1 MQNLEQLHKMNAHL
15 KEAFTRI
22 KPICDMVMVNPSP
35 EHITAF
41 AALVGELKM
50 EIIQELQQY
59 MLFPFITHLQSKEM
73 ETKYEMQGLL
83 IDSMRE
89 VLQRVCVTS
98 FEMCMKIEMGLL
110 SLVFEKPKPGMIA
123 DVPEELKL
131 SVMQCLTVL
140 MLHID
145 QPTRVKM
152 LENQVPLLAQA
163 VFVSVHLAKLEKL
176 RSLRLAAITCLCAHT
191 GCHPQQTDARGLVPD
206 PAIETAVLGLL
217 ACILPGVLA
226 ALQDVAMSD
235 NPGHAVVVAALNATH
250 RVLCLTMHNKHLA
263 TKEKITADDFVAML
277 AEKAK
282 PSNDVSKESIRD
294 SRLGAIIAARDYHS
308 LAEFIRSGRDQTD
321 PPRRERKIPKQKKN
335 RNQNANQKNVNYMER
350 LGSYERTPN
359 TSQNAA
365 KAPRDIPK
373 RTSEWYTMAGD
384 KLAIV
389 IKSLIPLVSHEHFKV
404 RKELAILCYRIISEC
419 SATMQPSLPMSLDV
433 LISLCH
439 DSYQEV
445 SDYCDAALKAQFS
458 NPERETMD
466 SLCENF
472 FATINCLPRIMNNID
487 ENRKLSA
494 LNLIAGY
501 LTILCDGGRPQR
513 LTSLLTASDGF
524 DRVCDALIATADMYT
539 DLSLLARPAGGDI
552 TGMSSCELS
561 GPCPWRRL
569 RHLSPAGSQ
578 QLQGLLAS
586 LGAAECAELLLDRF
600 LELFHERRSCDLIYI
615 INYLGSGPDSNPDLA
630 RRIIS
635 VYITE
640 DVWYQPLEVQS
651 GEKPLSADETLDE
664 SIYNPR
670 SWTRDTVPGLFEGAI
685 ETRFTDISS
694 TLPRVRLEPNTC
706 VTLGHARRNLTRSCL
721 LTEGLGLMALRLG
734 RDYQQYLLKT
744 LCLLL
749 ERVGSRYPPLRSSG
763 LIALQQVAAATEASD
778 VTDLIGRN
786 ADYFTSQV
794 TGRLKKAWNTQ
805 SALQILSVVMEY
817 SDVTILDYLYGI
829 VEDVLVQSCDQ
840 YYEKNLYSYLQV
852 FLTFINCIRKWF
864 LIQDTVKRKESHG
877 LEIDVLKDVIE
888 FANNKEEVERLLNT
902 KEFEEETGRSVEE
915 MYQED
920 LQRKEEDLLDYDDT
934 VTQEAVPLPQHVRVT
949 ITILK
954 RCVHFVSY
962 KSRDEALVAME
973 ALWRGLELLRGHDD
987 ELLPLVHALW
997 EPLAARLQAEPVLA
1011 RAALRVLALV
1021 ADLAGDFVRERVV
1034 KDVLPRV
1041 CSVLRSCSRRSVLAD
1056 AGSSYRL
1063 TASYSLQR
1071 SALEALGPLA
1081 ANVGLRGIALLDAL
1095 KAGALYLHKNQ
1106 PKPLQLLA
1114 VKFFKD
1120 MLEYDYGSSW
1130 QFLRRLANNK
1140 QPLTPPANRFLHLE
1154 PVVGSPYE
1162 CTDPHYD
1169 NNIKLI
1175 FYVHK

>member
-73 ETKYEMQGLL
+73 ETKYEMQRLL

-263 TKEKITADDFVAML
+263 TKETITADDFVAML

-282 PSNDVSKESIRD
+282 PSNDVSK
-294 SRLGAIIAARDYHS
+294 
-308 LAEFIRSGRDQTD
+308 
-321 PPRRERKIPKQKKN
+321 
-335 RNQNANQKNVNYMER
+335 
-350 LGSYERTPN
+350 
-359 TSQNAA
+359 A

-445 SDYCDAALKAQFS
+445 SDYCEAALKAQFS

-524 DRVCDALIATADMYT
+524 DRVCDALLATADMYT

-552 TGMSSCELS
+552 TGLSSCELS

-569 RHLSPAGSQ
+569 RHLSPAGGQ

-586 LGAAECAELLLDRF
+586 FGAAECAELMLDRL

-664 SIYNPR
+664 SVYNPR
-670 SWTRDTVPGLFEGAI
+670 AWTRDSVPGLFEGAI

-706 VTLGHARRNLTRSCL
+706 VTLGHARRNLTMSCL

-734 RDYQQYLLKT
+734 PDYQHYLLKT

-763 LIALQQVAAATEASD
+763 LIALQHVAAATDASD

-864 LIQDTVKRKESHG
+864 LTEETVKRKESHA

-888 FANNKEEVERLLNT
+888 FAHNKEEVERLLT
-902 KEFEEETGRSVEE
+902 SRELEEETGRSVEE
-915 MYQED
+915 MYRED
-920 LQRKEEDLLDYDDT
+920 LQRREEELLDYDDT
-934 VTQEAVPLPQHVRVT
+934 VTQEAAPLPQHVRVT

-962 KSRDEALVAME
+962 KRRDEALVAME
-973 ALWRGLELLRGHDD
+973 TLERGLVLLRGHDD
-987 ELLPLVHALW
+987 QLLPLVHQLW
-997 EPLAARLQAEPVLA
+997 EPLAVRLQHEPPLA
-1011 RAALRVLALV
+1011 RQALRLLALL
-1021 ADLAGDFVRERVV
+1021 ADLAGEFVRDRVV

-1041 CSVLRSCSRRSVLAD
+1041 CSLLRSCSRRSVLAD

-1081 ANVGLRGIALLDAL
+1081 ANVGLRAATLQDAL
-1095 KAGALYLHKNQ
+1095 KAGALYLHNNQ

-1140 QPLTPPANRFLHLE
+1140 LQLTPPACRFVSLQT
-1154 PVVGSPYE
+1154 VTGSPYE
-1162 CTDPHYD
+1162 STDPHYD

>member
-73 ETKYEMQGLL
+73 ETKYEMQRLL

-263 TKEKITADDFVAML
+263 TKETITADDFVAML

-445 SDYCDAALKAQFS
+445 SDYCEAALKAQFS

-524 DRVCDALIATADMYT
+524 DRVCDALLATADMYT

-552 TGMSSCELS
+552 TGLSSCELS

-569 RHLSPAGSQ
+569 RHLSPAGGQ

-586 LGAAECAELLLDRF
+586 FGAAECAELMLDRL

-664 SIYNPR
+664 SVYNPR
-670 SWTRDTVPGLFEGAI
+670 AWTRDSVPGLFEGAI

-706 VTLGHARRNLTRSCL
+706 VTLGHARRNLTMSCL

-734 RDYQQYLLKT
+734 PDYQHYLLKT

-763 LIALQQVAAATEASD
+763 LIALQHVAAATDASD

-864 LIQDTVKRKESHG
+864 LTEETVKRKESHA

-888 FANNKEEVERLLNT
+888 FAHNKEEVERLLT
-902 KEFEEETGRSVEE
+902 SRELEEETGRSVEE
-915 MYQED
+915 MYRED
-920 LQRKEEDLLDYDDT
+920 LQRREEELLDYDDT
-934 VTQEAVPLPQHVRVT
+934 VTQEAAPLPQHVRVT

-962 KSRDEALVAME
+962 KRRDEALVAME
-973 ALWRGLELLRGHDD
+973 TLERGLVLLRGHDD
-987 ELLPLVHALW
+987 QLLPLVHQLW
-997 EPLAARLQAEPVLA
+997 EPLAVRLQHEPPLA
-1011 RAALRVLALV
+1011 RQALRLLALL
-1021 ADLAGDFVRERVV
+1021 ADLAGEFVRDRVV

-1041 CSVLRSCSRRSVLAD
+1041 CSLLRSCSRRSVLAD

-1081 ANVGLRGIALLDAL
+1081 ANVGLRAATLQDAL
-1095 KAGALYLHKNQ
+1095 KAGALYLHNNQ

-1140 QPLTPPANRFLHLE
+1140 LQLTPPACRFVSLQT
-1154 PVVGSPYE
+1154 VTGSPYE
-1162 CTDPHYD
+1162 STDPHYD